1 MNALWT
7 VPEKLIVRQ
16 FYLQNTGLF
25 LVVMMLAF
33 GFLSS
38 AEHIALASYALN
50 DRAFLAAYGIIWSI
64 YSVYTIRFSLQVFQ
78 KTDLLQLFRLVPAFK
93 RVAILYFLHL
103 QLLAPVVFYGG
114 FMLWVGNQQGTT
126 TANVVVVVFM
136 GLLSVLP
143 LPLVERALRHPNPEQ
158 FAGHIGAWLRQRF
171 TTPYV
176 LFFIRYLFREQPATL
191 FLTKVGSCLVT
202 IGVLAL
208 YPTDEYDIRLL
219 SLGMLLSAALH
230 AGIIFELYQFEATQL
245 LLLRNLPFSLSSR
258 FLRYTGILA
267 LVIGPEAV
275 LLLKNHPADVTVPA
289 ILGVWL
295 WGLSLLFLQYAALL
309 SRHQPRD
316 RFISQL
322 FWPLIGCFLLIMY
335 RLPIW
340 GLAVTGLVAAAV
352 LFIRSY
358 YRSSWEE

>member
-1 MNALWT
+1 MRALWT
-7 VPEKLIVRQ
+7 LPEKVIVGQ

-25 LVVMMLAF
+25 LVVLMLAF

-38 AEHIALASYALN
+38 AEHIALAAYALH
-50 DRAFLAAYGIIWSI
+50 DGAFLAAYGIIWGI
-64 YSVYTIRFSLQVFQ
+64 YTVYTTRFSLQIFQ
-78 KTDLLQLFRLVPAFK
+78 KTDLLQLFQLIPSFK
-93 RVAILYFLHL
+93 RIAILYFLHL
-103 QLLAPVVFYGG
+103 QLLAPVVLYGG
-114 FMLWVGNQQGTT
+114 FMLWIGHQQGTT
-126 TANVVVVVFM
+126 TANVVLIVFM

-143 LPLVERALRHPNPEQ
+143 LPFVERALRHPNPEQ
-158 FAGHIGAWLRQRF
+158 FAGHLGAWLRQRF

-191 FLTKVGSCLVT
+191 FLTKVGSCLIT

-208 YPTDEYDIRLL
+208 YPTDDYDIRLL

-230 AGIIFELYQFEATQL
+230 AGIVFELYQFEATQL

-258 FLRYTGILA
+258 FLRYTGIIA
-267 LVIGPEAV
+267 LVISPEAI

-289 ILGVWL
+289 TLGVWL

-316 RFISQL
+316 RFMSQL
-322 FWPLIGCFLLIMY
+322 FWPIIGCFLLIMY
-335 RLPIW
+335 RLPVG
-340 GLAVTGLVAAAV
+340 GLAFSGVVAAAV